1 MFIYNVETNNDFQA
15 SPKFT
20 KIVLLGLTYVFL
32 QIKFKECRI

>member
-20 KIVLLGLTYVFL
+20 KIVLLGLNTVNVCFL
-32 QIKFKECRI
+32 TSQV